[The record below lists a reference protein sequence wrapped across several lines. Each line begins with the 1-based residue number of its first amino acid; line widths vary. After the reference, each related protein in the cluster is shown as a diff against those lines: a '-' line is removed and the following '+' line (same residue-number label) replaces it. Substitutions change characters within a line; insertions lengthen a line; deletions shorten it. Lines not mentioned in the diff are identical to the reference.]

1 MLLFSS
7 SSSLSFFSSSS
18 LYFLSSLFPCIKSSS
33 SSSIYLF
40 FGRLVDLLLSY
51 FFSINFF
58 SLTSFLMLF
67 DSKFLIFS
75 LILTSEKIK
84 FFFLVLFNFCSIIL
98 CSSSLSIMSFFSFEI
113 SFLYSKLLMILN
125 SLFSFS
131 LLSTSK
137 KINSFFSL
145 LSIKLFAFK
154 SLFFDFFFKSIFV
167 KEFIFSSKIKFSS
180 FFLVFNFLL
189 SIILSFS
196 FLSII
201 PLFSFEFCFLFSL
214 FK

>member
-1 MLLFSS
+1 
-7 SSSLSFFSSSS
+7 
-18 LYFLSSLFPCIKSSS
+18 
-33 SSSIYLF
+33 
-40 FGRLVDLLLSY
+40 
-51 FFSINFF
+51 
-58 SLTSFLMLF
+58 MLF

-84 FFFLVLFNFCSIIL
+84 FFFLVLFNFFSIIL

-154 SLFFDFFFKSIFV
+154 SIFV

-189 SIILSFS
+189 SIILSFPS
-196 FLSII
+196 LSII